1 MTTRELSAPPVEPV
15 GVAEAKSHLLVDH
28 DGDDVLIAA
37 LIRAA
42 RQHVERETRRALV
55 IRPFRR
61 YLDAWPERRV
71 VDLAPSPLHRVVEV
85 RIYDAEGAPE
95 VLDGALWLA
104 DLGAEPGRLMLRRGV
119 MALPGRPLS
128 GIEIDFEAGY
138 GTAGEDVPEAL
149 RQAVLALVAHWYEH
163 RSAVVEAGAM
173 AVLPL
178 GLEATLAGHRVLTL

>member
-128 GIEIDFEAGY
+128 GRADCAERARCLSGQWPKEHTMNRYPWWKYLILG
-138 GTAGEDVPEAL
+138 
-149 RQAVLALVAHWYEH
+149 LALLVGLVYTLPNFYGEAP
-163 RSAVVEAGAM
+163 AV
-173 AVLPL
+173 
-178 GLEATLAGHRVLTL
+178 